1 MEQKET
7 KLIDRAKP
15 KVCSGIREPI
25 DASSAHHS
33 SSKAT
38 PETIRHYEDV
48 LYGSS
53 SSRERFEACVKA
65 AKDGSRQAQYDLA
78 VYYTEGKMIARDSK
92 KAAFWFYWAAKQGHF
107 VAQYEL
113 GRCFEDGIGLAKN
126 PKEAFKWYLRSAKQ
140 NYDKAKYIVALC
152 YRDGFGVEEDQDEYY
167 KWMEDFAVHT
177 GYGKGRYS
185 YYPGEKSSVKNKELL
200 VIIGYGFTF
209 CVFWKILDYFSVSSI
224 YFVLFILFHI
234 IAFAVFFYR
243 KYGIPKQFKNFVKFV
258 FCVLFPLLIGFAV
271 LISVL
276 PNAFADTLVMLFPF
290 FLVALAVYYATRR

>member
-1 MEQKET
+1 MKFKE
-7 KLIDRAKP
+7 IRSVDSAEP
-15 KVCSGIREPI
+15 KVCSGIRNPSDI
-25 DASSAHHS
+25 ALDHHS

-38 PETIRHYEDV
+38 TEAIRHYEDI
-48 LYGSS
+48 LYKVSS
-53 SSRERFEACVKA
+53 PKKRFEACVKA
-65 AKDGSRQAQYDLA
+65 AEDGHRQAQYDLA
-78 VYYTEGKMIARDSK
+78 VYYTEGKMIAHDSK
-92 KAAFWFYWAAKQGHF
+92 KAAFWFYWAAKQGHA

-126 PKEAFKWYLRSAKQ
+126 PEEAFKWYLRSAKQ

-152 YRDGFGVEEDQDEYY
+152 YRDGFGVEEDQDKYY
-167 KWMEDFAVHT
+167 KWIEDFAVHT

-271 LISVL
+271 LFSVL
-276 PNAFADTLVMLFPF
+276 PNAFADTLAMLFPF
-290 FLVALAVYYATRR
+290 FLVALAVYYATRW